1 MSLLYVH
8 RTKPDNI
15 MDYKEAMGVSR
26 RMNTPIF
33 LIIGHL
39 RQDHQ
44 VHLRPVHQLHN
55 FQDLQ
60 GDEC

>member
-15 MDYKEAMGVSR
+15 MDYKETMGVSR
-26 RMNTPIF
+26 RMNTALF

-39 RQDHQ
+39 RQNHQ
-44 VHLRPVHQLHN
+44 VHLGQVHQLHN
-55 FQDLQ
+55 FQVLL